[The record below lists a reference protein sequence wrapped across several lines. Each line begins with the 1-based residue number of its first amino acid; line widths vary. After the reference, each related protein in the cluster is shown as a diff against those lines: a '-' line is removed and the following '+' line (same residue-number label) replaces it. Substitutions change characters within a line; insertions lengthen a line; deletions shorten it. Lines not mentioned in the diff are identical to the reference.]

1 MTDRRPF
8 TYILLR
14 YRHDPLAGECVN
26 VGVVLHEPTSGFLD
40 ARVRHTLGRITQIFP
55 NVDGAALK
63 SALRSIE
70 RGVRKLGI
78 QEARDLFSAGSDV
91 LAFARR
97 ALPDD
102 DSSFVWGP
110 VGSGMTR
117 EPAAELSRLYG
128 RFVGLYDEEAKP
140 ARDDAAIWRPVRE
153 RLLAKGLADRLTA
166 KTIESPADQVVFDHA
181 WKNGAWHCY
190 QPLSFDLASADSI
203 RDKAARWA
211 GHMMGLRDSS
221 EAFRPHFVV
230 GSPSNPSLLVDYQ
243 RALLVLE
250 RSPVPTD
257 IVEESDIDRLVSEI
271 EGEITAHDRVV
282 AD

>member
-1 MTDRRPF
+1 MHK
-8 TYILLR
+8 L
-14 YRHDPLAGECVN
+14 
-26 VGVVLHEPTSGFLD
+26 
-40 ARVRHTLGRITQIFP
+40 
-55 NVDGAALK
+55 
-63 SALRSIE
+63 
-70 RGVRKLGI
+70 GVR
-78 QEARDLFSAGSDV
+78 EAGDLYSAGSDA

-117 EPAAELSRLYG
+117 EPAAELGRLYR
-128 RFVGLYDEEAKP
+128 RFVVLYDEEAKP
-140 ARDDAAIWRPVRE
+140 ARDDDAIWRPVRD
-153 RLLAKGLADRLTA
+153 RLLAKGIAYRLTT

-221 EAFRPHFVV
+221 EAFRPHFLA
-230 GSPSNPSLLVDYQ
+230 GRPSNPSLLADYQ
-243 RALLVLE
+243 RALFVLE

-257 IVEESDIDRLVSEI
+257 IVEESEVDRLVSEI